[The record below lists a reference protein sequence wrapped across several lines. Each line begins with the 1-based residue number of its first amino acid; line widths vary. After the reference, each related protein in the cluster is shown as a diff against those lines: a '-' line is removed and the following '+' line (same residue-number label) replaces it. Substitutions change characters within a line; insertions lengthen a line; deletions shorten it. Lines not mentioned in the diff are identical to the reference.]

1 MGTVVATCGGDGLV
15 HDEARVRVCAGV
27 LTRTPASAWLLC
39 VPCRH
44 LLPDALPAHLAIA
57 LLDLEEVITRTVYC
71 MGEWARL
78 RSCQYSVLDAIRPTA
93 AAVAL

>member
-1 MGTVVATCGGDGLV
+1 MWPLAVEMASCTIKRALGCVLEYPHYPEYLAVVC
-15 HDEARVRVCAGV
+15 
-27 LTRTPASAWLLC
+27 S
-39 VPCRH
+39 RH